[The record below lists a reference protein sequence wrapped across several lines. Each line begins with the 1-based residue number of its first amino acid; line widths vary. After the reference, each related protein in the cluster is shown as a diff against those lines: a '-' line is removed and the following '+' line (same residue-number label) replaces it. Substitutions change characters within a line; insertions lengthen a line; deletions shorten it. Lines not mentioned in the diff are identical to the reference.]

1 MSKICANCGKKL
13 GFLDQTITTT
23 DKQIVGEECYSKV
36 FDGGISALI
45 IWQENHSFA
54 DFKSIYDQGEKIDL
68 KEVNKQEKAAKKIKN
83 EAAKEKLKVQEL
95 ADKENIKVHNAAR
108 YGSLYFDNVDKKIVQ
123 LSSFTKL
130 YSATSYSD
138 IISYTPV
145 DRGHNEKKKHG
156 LLRAATGGALL
167 GPAGAVIG
175 AVTGGKNFGYV
186 DELGVNISLKNGQ
199 SISIGFIKETT
210 KQGIL
215 TDGAYKECNSLC
227 ALLDSILAENNNQSA
242 VSNDQT
248 SEDITKQLR
257 KLKSLVD
264 DGILT
269 QDEFDAKKKQILKI

>member
-1 MSKICANCGKKL
+1 MAKMCANCGKKL

-23 DKQIVGEECYSKV
+23 DKQTVGEECYSKV
-36 FDGGISALI
+36 FDGGIAALTT
-45 IWQENHSFA
+45 WQMNHSFA
-54 DFKSIYDQGEKIDL
+54 DFKSIFEQGEKINL
-68 KEVNKQEKAAKKIKN
+68 KEANKQEKANKKAEN
-83 EAAKEKLKVQEL
+83 EATKEEQKAEEMASKEALKT
-95 ADKENIKVHNAAR
+95 HNAAH
-108 YGSLYFDNVDKKIVQ
+108 YGNFYFDNIDKRIVQ

-130 YSATSYSD
+130 YSAIPYAN

-156 LLRAATGGALL
+156 LLRAATGGVLL

-199 SISIGFIKETT
+199 SISIRFITETT
-210 KQGIL
+210 KQGVL
-215 TDGAYKECNSLC
+215 TNGAYKECNSLC
-227 ALLDSILAENNNQSA
+227 ALLDSIIAENNSQPA
-242 VSNDQT
+242 VSNNQP
-248 SEDITKQLR
+248 SEDITEQLR

-269 QDEFDAKKKQILKI
+269 QEEFETKKKQLLKI